1 MLLSP
6 STLASCA
13 HQDLAV
19 VTATVSPPYEPSLP
33 SLTGMRLWSCSLKFL
48 VTTTTAA
55 TPQRSFV
62 ADWLLCQ
69 GLLTQAL
76 YFTRVFV
83 LSAQVSVLKKRPSL
97 CSHRCCAENRP
108 LKFLL
113 PDLTSCILSHI
124 HMKPGMSLDD
134 HPTRIHSPIN

>member
-1 MLLSP
+1 MHTTICSSKRCGSPIRTFSATVLLTLAILLSSP

-19 VTATVSPPYEPSLP
+19 VTAAVSPPYEPSLP
-33 SLTGMRLWSCSLKFL
+33 SLTGMRLWSLSLKFL
-48 VTTTTAA
+48 VTTMTAA

-62 ADWLLCQ
+62 ADWLLSQ

-108 LKFLL
+108 LKFF
-113 PDLTSCILSHI
+113 LT
-124 HMKPGMSLDD
+124 
-134 HPTRIHSPIN
+134 